1 MMPGRNERKPV
12 ETLQGLYELIAS
24 RKANAPAGSYTAT
37 LFVKGED
44 EIVKK
49 VGEEAVEVIVAA
61 KGQGRARLVSES
73 ADLIY
78 HLLVLLV
85 AKDVPWPDVVAE
97 LDRRRK

>member
-1 MMPGRNERKPV
+1 MTDSNAARP

-24 RKANAPAGSYTAT
+24 RKANPPPGSYTAS
-37 LFVKGED
+37 LFAKGED

-49 VGEEAVEVIVAA
+49 VGEEAVEVILAA
-61 KGQGRARLVSES
+61 KSQGHARLLSES

-85 AKDVPWPDVVAE
+85 EKDVPWPDVLAE
-97 LDRRRK
+97 LERRRK